1 MGYEQAP
8 DTVRAPDSAAGP
20 HKASRRREKIYETR
34 GNFKGARR
42 DFLLPEADGESFD
55 TSPDLAGGSEQIPL
69 ARQPFEL
76 IRAALV
82 ESHSRD

>member
-1 MGYEQAP
+1 MG
-8 DTVRAPDSAAGP
+8 T
-20 HKASRRREKIYETR
+20 SRLRPPSGRPTQPRDPIRHPGDGEKIYETR

-42 DFLLPEADGESFD
+42 DFLLPEAVGESFD

-82 ESHSRD
+82 ESQSRA